1 MPFADRHNGLCKKSI
16 EVVAGIEAM
25 SAAIRDALDDELPR
39 LFAPLLAKTKTGQ
52 SGSLS
57 LDADMEEGLLSTL
70 LSADGLPPSLNR
82 LQALK
87 RPVDIQPHGN
97 SKLFANS
104 EPYTGIKPHGNIK
117 SYDTIKRHA
126 DIQPQVNT
134 KPRADIEPYANS
146 ELFANNESNAD
157 IKSFAN
163 SEPNAD
169 IQPRVK
175 RKYTKRVHKLA
186 KLPASY
192 LNQTISSNALPIN
205 SDLPINSSP
214 IAFVKTGV
222 RLWATDRRGQ
232 KMAASMRGASSSF
245 QTDRM
250 TAGIIHFDMTNTGQ
264 AS

>member
-25 SAAIRDALDDELPR
+25 SSAIRDALDDELPR

-70 LSADGLPPSLNR
+70 LSADGLPQNLNR
-82 LQALK
+82 LQALR
-87 RPVDIQPHGN
+87 RPVDIEPRVN
-97 SKLFANS
+97 SELFANS

-117 SYDTIKRHA
+117 LYDTIKRPVDVRPHGNIKPLS
-126 DIQPQVNT
+126 DIT
-134 KPRADIEPYANS
+134 
-146 ELFANNESNAD
+146 FC
-157 IKSFAN
+157 AN
-163 SEPNAD
+163 SEPNAN

-175 RKYTKRVHKLA
+175 RKYTKRVHK
-186 KLPASY
+186 PVNVSASY
-192 LNQTISSNALPIN
+192 SNQTISSSALPITSALSVT

-214 IAFVKTGV
+214 IAPVKKGV

-232 KMAASMRGASSSF
+232 RMAASMRGASSSF